1 MTQWPPSCVL
11 PTSLLDVNE
20 ADLETLRQSIQQGDL
35 LAGMVE
41 NMTHFVEFITR
52 KLANMHMNG
61 EQSPDQVK
69 CESSSCASLW
79 LMSQDDDK
87 HQPRSMDKGDVVFSD
102 RLRKEEVPLESLER
116 LRANIEFDRRLY
128 DIVVA
133 HFDKTINQ

>member
-1 MTQWPPSCVL
+1 MTQWPPSCLL
-11 PTSLLDVNE
+11 PASLLDVNE

-41 NMTHFVEFITR
+41 NMTHFAEFITR
-52 KLANMHMNG
+52 KLANMNG

-79 LMSQDDDK
+79 STSRDDDK
-87 HQPRSMDKGDVVFSD
+87 HRPRSMDKSDNVFSD